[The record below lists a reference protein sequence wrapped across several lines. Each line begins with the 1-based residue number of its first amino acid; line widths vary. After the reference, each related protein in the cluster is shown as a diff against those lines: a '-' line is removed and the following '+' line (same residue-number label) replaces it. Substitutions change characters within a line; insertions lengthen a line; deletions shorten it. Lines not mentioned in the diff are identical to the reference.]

1 MPQSFAHMLLF
12 HPKLFPQSYEWI
24 FPALLQYFQSK
35 MIFHWLLKVHPAS
48 FSILR
53 SKGISHISTPI
64 AGDVLT
70 VLHNIFLVLWTE
82 YQIFFSKD
90 LVAKPYTMHPKSRTK
105 QCLIHAQQCTTTSST
120 IVTSNCLH
128 AI

>member
-1 MPQSFAHMLLF
+1 
-12 HPKLFPQSYEWI
+12 
-24 FPALLQYFQSK
+24 
-35 MIFHWLLKVHPAS
+35 LKVHPAS

-82 YQIFFSKD
+82 YPIFFSKD

-105 QCLIHAQQCTTTSST
+105 QSELVSVVDMKGLIFLSGSA
-120 IVTSNCLH
+120 V
-128 AI
+128 AGEVREV